1 MHPSKQRWLTYEARN
16 RLARKRWRDGVG
28 CKVSSISNLES
39 PLNLEERLT
48 AEEAASWQWSFDSI
62 LTSPAG
68 RRIFMEFLQTEHSEE
83 NMSFWLACEDL
94 KLEQCPEQISEKA
107 KKIYLDYISILSPKE
122 VGWAQHW
129 GVGAELWKGT
139 QWTKKQLSKAEH
151 CFAAATLLPFLNL
164 LDSWHHRVCVCF
176 FLQVSID
183 AAVRETINNSLPSP
197 GAHMFD
203 EAQAQ
208 VYALMHRDSY
218 PRFLKSPLYK
228 SLEQRLCQL
237 LIPNPNTGTPGS
249 VLKMP
254 SLQTAYCLVTR
265 GLWRVEVY
273 RTICAI

>member
-1 MHPSKQRWLTYEARN
+1 MRQGNGIQLPDERPSAFRDYEERPVSLLPSQTLLLLLVLRQLLHMVNAFAGLN
-16 RLARKRWRDGVG
+16 RLARKRRRDGVG

-39 PLNLEERLT
+39 SLNLEERLT
-48 AEEAASWQWSFDSI
+48 VEEAASWQWSFDSI

-94 KLEQCPEQISEKA
+94 KLEQSPEQISEKA

-129 GVGAELWKGT
+129 GVGGRAMERD
-139 QWTKKQLSKAEH
+139 A
-151 CFAAATLLPFLNL
+151 
-164 LDSWHHRVCVCF
+164 
-176 FLQVSID
+176 VSID
-183 AAVRETINNSLPSP
+183 AAVRESINNSLPSP

-203 EAQAQ
+203 EAQVQ

-228 SLEQRLCQL
+228 SLEQRL
-237 LIPNPNTGTPGS
+237 T
-249 VLKMP
+249 MP
-254 SLQTAYCLVTR
+254 VADT
-265 GLWRVEVY
+265 
-273 RTICAI
+273 

>member
-1 MHPSKQRWLTYEARN
+1 MESSSPAKGRQLSETTRRGLCRCCRRRHCCFCWCCCNCCTWN
-16 RLARKRWRDGVG
+16 RLARKRRRDGVG

-48 AEEAASWQWSFDSI
+48 AEEAASWQWSFDSM

-94 KLEQCPEQISEKA
+94 KREQSPEQISEKA

-122 VGWAQHW
+122 
-129 GVGAELWKGT
+129 
-139 QWTKKQLSKAEH
+139 
-151 CFAAATLLPFLNL
+151 
-164 LDSWHHRVCVCF
+164 
-176 FLQVSID
+176 VSID

-228 SLEQRLCQL
+228 SLEQRL
-237 LIPNPNTGTPGS
+237 T
-249 VLKMP
+249 MP
-254 SLQTAYCLVTR
+254 VADT
-265 GLWRVEVY
+265 
-273 RTICAI
+273 